1 MSPTSLH
8 TRDTNSSIFQNPGE
22 KRGFIVVIILSVLA
36 TVGMFCLIITLVIC
50 KNKRDRKKRAAKMD
64 AEKSLNFLPG
74 RKGRYRKLE
83 DEDEGE
89 VWSVEMDDRRPTAY
103 QGRYSEGNIQRLEEE
118 LEKMELSRPLGTEQ
132 HREDDRPKAPL
143 DKTSM
148 SQTPEERKSTEDDP
162 KDEVVCT
169 AEVDSCSTPNLKR
182 PIPSTATEEIFSPFP
197 STVWVITQTRV
208 VFTTLRTLCLCT
220 SFSTSKAVLYRLRDE
235 FSSRPSLNVSERTK
249 RALREYYVVHDHSDS
264 EEEENGIGFDVL
276 MDETEGVLYHV
287 NTSRAKGNKWQGK
300 ITDGK
305 VFGDGFTEV
314 TVENVR
320 RVLRGWK

>member
-1 MSPTSLH
+1 MSAH
-8 TRDTNSSIFQNPGE
+8 R
-22 KRGFIVVIILSVLA
+22 
-36 TVGMFCLIITLVIC
+36 
-50 KNKRDRKKRAAKMD
+50 
-64 AEKSLNFLPG
+64 
-74 RKGRYRKLE
+74 
-83 DEDEGE
+83 
-89 VWSVEMDDRRPTAY
+89 
-103 QGRYSEGNIQRLEEE
+103 QGQGNIQRLEEE

-132 HREDDRPKAPL
+132 HREDDRPEAPL

-148 SQTPEERKSTEDDP
+148 SQTPEKRISTGDNP

-182 PIPSTATEEIFSPFP
+182 PIPSTATEEIFSPLP

-235 FSSRPSLNVSERTK
+235 FSSRPSLHVSERTK